1 MRLVHFASSP
11 ACVSSAFCA
20 VFALGCSSGG
30 APAPAAN
37 KAAAPD
43 AAMNAGA
50 GDGGPDGSCN
60 GTFVC
65 DSFDTYT
72 VSVAPPPPWT
82 VSKTIGTVTVDT
94 THAFSGTQSIEVS
107 SPALDPSATSG
118 FKSTLLRFVNTKDLP
133 PPGDD
138 IFGRMMFWLD
148 SAPDATVHWTFVDG
162 EGLVPNDAGVNYHA
176 VVRYGGQYPV
186 DNPDGGF
193 GGSIFM
199 ASYDTPDSYNGVGPS
214 SDCYQQSNG
223 ETMPMGQ
230 WACAEWEFDGSQNVM
245 HFWLN
250 GTELTDLTVDMT
262 GAGCT
267 SQDSS
272 YVWQA
277 PNYTQLDVG
286 WESYQADGARTIWL
300 DDVAFGPARIGCPA
314 GAP

>member
-1 MRLVHFASSP
+1 MRWFGFVAPSSLRCALAAGALCGLLVGCTSSTSPAPVASSHPP
-11 ACVSSAFCA
+11 A
-20 VFALGCSSGG
+20 
-30 APAPAAN
+30 
-37 KAAAPD
+37 D
-43 AAMNAGA
+43 AGTTAA

-72 VSVAPPPPWT
+72 VGAAPPSPWV
-82 VSKTIGTVTVDT
+82 VSKNIGTVTVDT
-94 THAFSGTQSIEVS
+94 THAFSGTQSVEVS
-107 SPALDPSATSG
+107 SPSSTSG
-118 FKSTLLRFVNTKDLP
+118 FKSTLLRYVNTALLP
-133 PPGDD
+133 PPNDD
-138 IFGRMMFWLD
+138 VFGRMMFWLD

-162 EGLVPNDAGVNYHA
+162 EGLVSPNDAGVNYHA
-176 VVRYGGQYPV
+176 VVRYGGQYPLS
-186 DNPDGGF
+186 NASGGF
-193 GGSIFM
+193 AGSILM
-199 ASYDTPDSYNGVGPS
+199 ASYDTPDSYNGTGPS
-214 SDCYQQSNG
+214 TDCYQQSNG
-223 ETMPMGQ
+223 ETLPMGQ
-230 WACAEWEFDGSQNVM
+230 WACAEWEFDGSRNVM

-286 WESYQADGARTIWL
+286 WESYQADDARTIWL
-300 DDVAFGPARIGCPA
+300 DDVAFGPTRIGCPA

>member
-1 MRLVHFASSP
+1 MRFVLFASS
-11 ACVSSAFCA
+11 ASSALCA

-30 APAPAAN
+30 ASAPAGN
-37 KAAAPD
+37 KGSPAD
-43 AAMNAGA
+43 A
-50 GDGGPDGSCN
+50 GPDGACT

-65 DSFDTYT
+65 DSFDSYT
-72 VSVAPPPPWT
+72 VGIAPPPPWT
-82 VSKTIGTVTVDT
+82 VSAPMGTVTVDT
-94 THAFSGTQSIEVS
+94 THAFSGTQSVKVS
-107 SPALDPSATSG
+107 SPAIDPSASSG
-118 FKSTLLRFVNTKDLP
+118 FKSTMLRFVSSRLLP

-148 SAPDATVHWTFVDG
+148 SAPNATVHWTFIDG
-162 EGLVPNDAGVNYHA
+162 EGLVSPNDAGVSYHA
-176 VVRYGGQYPV
+176 VVRYGGQYAMTGS
-186 DNPDGGF
+186 DGGF
-193 GGSIFM
+193 LGSILM
-199 ASYDTPDSYNGVGPS
+199 ASYDTPDSYNGTGPS

-230 WACAEWEFDGSQNVM
+230 WACAEWELDGGHDVM

-262 GAGCT
+262 GTGCT

-286 WESYQADGARTIWL
+286 WESYQADGAHTIWL
-300 DDVAFGPARIGCPA
+300 DDVAYGPARIGCPA